1 MTVCYFSL
9 LFECARAHTLKINAL
24 FVRRLSFSIPGWCY
38 GLLLPFSFSSLVVVL
53 LCIFFLYLASWV
65 RYSTRDIHKQQAVS
79 WYKQTPRFHKVF
91 FFSSSRHLNVKRST
105 NRTGKRLSSLVS
117 ISFIYCQI
125 FFFSSSPSHLCKT
138 NLSSN
143 QSVVNRNSK

>member
-1 MTVCYFSL
+1 M
-9 LFECARAHTLKINAL
+9 LFLTAIRMRARAHIEDQRVVRSSSFFLYSWLVLWLASSFQL
-24 FVRRLSFSIPGWCY
+24 FFSRCRSPMH
-38 GLLLPFSFSSLVVVL
+38 
-53 LCIFFLYLASWV
+53 FFLYLASWV